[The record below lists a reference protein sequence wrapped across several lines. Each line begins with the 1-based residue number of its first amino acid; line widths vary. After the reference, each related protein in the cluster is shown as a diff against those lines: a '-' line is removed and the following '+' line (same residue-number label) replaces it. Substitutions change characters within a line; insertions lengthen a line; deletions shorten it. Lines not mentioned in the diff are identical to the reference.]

1 MLYHLLVP
9 EGRRSPL
16 RGYENNPAIA
26 WEGAPTALGHDPS
39 GPSSDWLKAFRYSR
53 PNMLASPERA
63 HDQRHRRDRGIKQR
77 SMMSGDMTG

>member
-1 MLYHLLVP
+1 MLYHLLAP
-9 EGRRSPL
+9 AGWRSALP
-16 RGYENNPAIA
+16 RYENNPAIA

-63 HDQRHRRDRGIKQR
+63 HDQRRQRDRGIKQNSSR
-77 SMMSGDMTG
+77 